1 MYKSCKY
8 LVVAAALALASTLA
22 YSQDSFQ
29 EGEFRPY
36 DEVSVPPSAL
46 SGSVETRV
54 LYFAH
59 FTCPYCRQA
68 HGYLRDW
75 GGQLPPPY
83 EFELIPAIGLQEHIP
98 MAIAYYVVLQ
108 LAPERLSVFES
119 ALYQELQDRGR
130 HELQPQTF
138 REAAARVGINHD
150 DFDRATGSLATEK
163 FVERAFAL
171 TAMYGVTEVPTI
183 VVANQFKTGPGRVY
197 NDQKSFVSLL
207 NGLISMDYQ
216 QRIQK

>member
-1 MYKSCKY
+1 MYKSFRNA
-8 LVVAAALALASTLA
+8 VVTASLALGAALAH
-22 YSQDSFQ
+22 SQESFP

-36 DEVSVPPSAL
+36 DDVVVVRSTLSRSVD
-46 SGSVETRV
+46 TRV

-75 GGQLPPPY
+75 GQQLPPPY
-83 EFELIPAIGLQEHIP
+83 DFELVPAIGMQEHMP

-108 LAPERLSVFES
+108 LAPKRLREFES
-119 ALYQELQDRGR
+119 ALYQELQDRGG
-130 HELQPQTF
+130 HELQPKTF
-138 REAAARVGINHD
+138 RDAAALVGID
-150 DFDRATGSLATEK
+150 AGDFDRAANSTATEK
-163 FVERAFAL
+163 YVERAYAL
-171 TAMYGVTEVPTI
+171 TAMYGINEVPTI
-183 VVANQFKTGPGRVY
+183 VVANQYKTGPGRVY

-216 QRIQK
+216 QRIRQ